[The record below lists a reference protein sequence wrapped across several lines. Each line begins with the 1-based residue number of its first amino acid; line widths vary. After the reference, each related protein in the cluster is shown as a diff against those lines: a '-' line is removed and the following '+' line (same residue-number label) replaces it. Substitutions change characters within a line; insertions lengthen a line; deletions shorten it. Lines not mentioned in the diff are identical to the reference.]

1 MAVVGLSVG
10 VIAEGGRKPVIKY
23 TRYCLSVDN
32 EQAYVRRDGRT
43 CIARPNSQARTGR
56 G

>member
-1 MAVVGLSVG
+1 MAVVGLFVG
-10 VIAEGGRKPVIKY
+10 VVAEGRRNPVVKD

-32 EQAYVRRDGRT
+32 EQADVGRDGRT